1 MISFIPTNITKASQ
15 FSGDRKGRKKK
26 QKQDL
31 MFREKKRY
39 VKRKKASN
47 EKRWN

>member
-1 MISFIPTNITKASQ
+1 
-15 FSGDRKGRKKK
+15 
-26 QKQDL
+26 

-47 EKRWN
+47 EKRWTQGKEIKGINIEVVYIQQVGDGRGER

>member
-1 MISFIPTNITKASQ
+1 
-15 FSGDRKGRKKK
+15 
-26 QKQDL
+26 

-47 EKRWN
+47 EKRWNQGKEIKGINMGVVHIQKVEDRRRER